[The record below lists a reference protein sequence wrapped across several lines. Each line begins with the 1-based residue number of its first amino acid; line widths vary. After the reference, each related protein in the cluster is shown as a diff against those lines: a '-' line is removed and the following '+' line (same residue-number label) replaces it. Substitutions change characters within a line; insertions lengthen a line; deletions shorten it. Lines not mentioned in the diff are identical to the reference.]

1 MHSRIRSANTRRF
14 VKFSS
19 DSILTSQLPRYFS
32 AHRSTA
38 GHMTHRHG
46 LWLLNDIARRPLY
59 DLHMWLR
66 RRLLEVER
74 RVAVI
79 ADELWI
85 ATMML

>member
-1 MHSRIRSANTRRF
+1 
-14 VKFSS
+14 
-19 DSILTSQLPRYFS
+19 
-32 AHRSTA
+32 
-38 GHMTHRHG
+38 MTHRHG